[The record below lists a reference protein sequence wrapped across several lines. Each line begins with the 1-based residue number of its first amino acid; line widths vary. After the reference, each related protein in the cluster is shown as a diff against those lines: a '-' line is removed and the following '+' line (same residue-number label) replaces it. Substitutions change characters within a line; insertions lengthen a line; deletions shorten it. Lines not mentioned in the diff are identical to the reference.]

1 MKPQRHPFLASLL
14 IALTTAATT
23 QAQTPPVAPVRPVV
37 DDYFGTKVTD
47 PYRWME
53 DMKNP
58 ELLTWMKAQADYSRS
73 VLDAIPGRQKLLDQ
87 HIELDATTTEKVG
100 NVDRRPGDQY
110 FYLKQRASEPTPK
123 LYVRQ
128 GLTGAEKLLADAEQQ
143 KGAATGHA
151 SISYYNVS
159 QDGRQVAVGVAVGG
173 SENTVIHILDTATGK
188 ESGETIDR
196 ATFGNV
202 NWLPDGRSF
211 TYVRMQKLAADAP
224 VTEKRQKFRI
234 YRHVVGTDAE
244 QDKAVFGYDVSAR
257 APVVALDK
265 VHLLVT
271 PGSAH
276 AIGVIMPADRWLVLY
291 AAPVTT
297 LSGPDI
303 PWRKVCDLADS
314 VSDVALHGD
323 DLYVVSGRN
332 ASHYKVLRTSLK
344 NPDLTK
350 AEVIVPAGEAVVSG
364 YASGMGALH
373 AAQDAL
379 YVQLQDGGL
388 SRLLRVSYG
397 ARPTVS
403 PVKLPFAG
411 NINEV
416 ETYPLVPGLVVSL
429 NSWVKSLA
437 LYAYDPGTGQTTDT
451 KLQPLGSLGDAS
463 AYLEA
468 EEVKVKAADGTLIPL
483 SIIHK
488 RGLVRNGNNP
498 TLFTG
503 YGSYGAIQKPMYDP
517 AMRVWYDQGGIYA
530 IAHVRGGGEY
540 GEDWHRAGQ
549 KATKPNT
556 WRDFNACAEYLI
568 QQKYTS
574 PAKLAGWGTSAGGI
588 LIGRAVTERPD
599 LYGVAI
605 MSVGCLD
612 MLRFETTANGVPNV
626 AEFGST
632 KTEAGFNALY
642 EMSAFHHVKDGT
654 KYPATLI
661 ITGINDPRVEPWL
674 SAKMAARLQAA
685 SVSGKPV
692 LLRVDYDAG
701 HGVGSTTR
709 QFYEMVTDVIAFMH
723 WQFGEPDAQ
732 PTGGAQASK
741 K

>member
-1 MKPQRHPFLASLL
+1 MTNYLNLLAVGLL
-14 IALTTAATT
+14 LATPVSAQT
-23 QAQTPPVAPVRPVV
+23 QTPPVAPVRPVV

-53 DMKNP
+53 DMKNL

-73 VLDAIPGRQKLLDQ
+73 VLDAIPGQKQLLDQ
-87 HIELDATTTEKVG
+87 HLELDATTTEKVS

-110 FYLKQRASEPTPK
+110 FYLKQRASELTPK
-123 LYVRQ
+123 LYVRE
-128 GLTGAEKLLADAEQQ
+128 GLTGAEKLLADPEPL
-143 KGAATGHA
+143 KGTASGHA

-159 QDGRQVAVGVAVGG
+159 QDGRQVAVGVAAGG
-173 SENTVIHILDTATGK
+173 SENTVIHILNTTTGK

-202 NWLPDGRSF
+202 QWLPDGRSF
-211 TYVRMQKLAADAP
+211 TYVRMPKLAADAP
-224 VTEKRQKFRI
+224 VTEKRQKFRV
-234 YRHVVGTDAE
+234 YRHTVGTDPE
-244 QDKAVFGYDVSAR
+244 QDKAVFGYDVSPR
-257 APVVALDK
+257 APVAALDK
-265 VHLLVT
+265 MQLAVT

-276 AIGVIMPADRWLVLY
+276 VIGVVMPADRWLVLY
-291 AAPVTT
+291 AAPVTA
-297 LSGPDI
+297 LDGPDI
-303 PWRKVCDLADS
+303 PWRKVCDMADS
-314 VSDVALHGD
+314 VSDMALHGD
-323 DLYVVSGRN
+323 DLYLVSGRN
-332 ASHYKVLRTSLK
+332 ASRYEVLRTSLEH
-344 NPDLTK
+344 PDLAY
-350 AEVIVPAGEAVVSG
+350 AEVIVPAGEAVISG

-373 AAQDAL
+373 PAEDAL
-379 YVQLQDGGL
+379 YVQLLDGGL
-388 SRLLRVSYG
+388 SRLVRVPYG
-397 ARPTVS
+397 AKPVVT

-416 ETYPLVPGLVVSL
+416 EAYPLVPGLLVGM
-429 NSWVKSLA
+429 NSWVKAPA
-437 LYAYDPGTGQTTDT
+437 LYALDAKTGRMTDT

-468 EEVKVKAADGTLIPL
+468 EEVKVKAPDGTLIPL

-503 YGSYGAIQKPMYDP
+503 YGAYGAILKPQYDP
-517 AMRVWYDQGGIYA
+517 AMRTWYDRGGIYA

-568 QQKYTS
+568 SHKYTS

-599 LYGVAI
+599 LYAVAI

-626 AEFGST
+626 PEFGST
-632 KTEAGFNALY
+632 KTKEGFNALH

-654 KYPATLI
+654 KYPATLV

-685 SVSGKPV
+685 TSGGKPV

-701 HGVGSTTR
+701 HGVGSTKQ
-709 QFYEMVTDVIAFMH
+709 QFYEMVTDVIAFMR

-732 PTGGAQASK
+732 PTGGQQASK